1 MTPSLD
7 IVVVTFNARAELAAC
22 LGSLREAPPSRAHT
36 IVVVDNASSDGTPA
50 WLRTERPDV
59 QLIANAA
66 NAGFA
71 RANNQGIRATRG
83 DLVLLLNPD
92 TLVPRGAVDRLA
104 GALIATPDAAAAG
117 PRLVD
122 GRGVPELSFGAM
134 IGPWSELRQKWLVAL
149 HTRGVPPVAA
159 WVRRATARRG
169 FPDWVSGAC
178 LLVWR
183 RDAEA
188 AGLLD
193 ERFFMYTEDVDFC
206 AALRANGRR
215 VLFTPDAEVVHL
227 RGRSRATAPAATA
240 SAYRRSQLAFY
251 RKHHPRWAPLLRGYL
266 RLKGEPGLD

>member
-1 MTPSLD
+1 MTPSVD
-7 IVVVTFNARAELAAC
+7 IVVVTFNARAELEAC
-22 LGSLREAPPSRAHT
+22 LDSLREAPPSRPHT

-50 WLRTERPDV
+50 WLRAQRPDV
-59 QLIANAA
+59 RLIANAA

-71 RANNQGIRATRG
+71 RATNQGIQATRG

-92 TLVPRGAVDRLA
+92 TLVPSGAVDRLA
-104 GALIATPDAAAAG
+104 EALVATPGAAAAG

-122 GRGVPELSFGAM
+122 ARGVPELSFGAM

-149 HTRGVPPVAA
+149 HHRGVPPVSA
-159 WVRRATARRG
+159 WVRRATSRPR

-183 RDAEA
+183 HDAEA

-193 ERFFMYTEDVDFC
+193 ERFFLYTEDVDFC
-206 AALRANGRR
+206 AALRARR
-215 VLFTPDAEVVHL
+215 RRILFTPDAEVVHL
-227 RGRSRATAPAATA
+227 RGRSRATAPAAAA

-251 RKHHPRWAPLLRGYL
+251 RKHHPRWALLLRAYL